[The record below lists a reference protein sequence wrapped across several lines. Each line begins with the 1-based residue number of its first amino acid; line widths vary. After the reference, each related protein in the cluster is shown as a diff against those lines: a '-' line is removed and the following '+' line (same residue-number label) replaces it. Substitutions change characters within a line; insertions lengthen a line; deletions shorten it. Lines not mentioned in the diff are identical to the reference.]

1 MSDAEVLETARD
13 ALRRHEWQ
21 RCYDAA
27 SAGPVAEAHA
37 EAERL
42 EHLADAAWWLGR
54 LDECIEARRA
64 AYQLFE
70 ELGQQADA
78 GRSAVWLYE
87 DHCLRG
93 QPSIASGWLRRARR
107 ALDENT
113 ECAAYGALLLREA
126 EAAHGAGELDVAMSA
141 AEQAR
146 ALGRDLRSA
155 DLEAESL
162 QTIGRLLIDVGRP
175 ADGMAHLD
183 EAMLLAL
190 EGRLS
195 PYSTGKI
202 YCSLISACEELGD
215 LRRAAE
221 WTDAT
226 AEWAQQYPFAIFPG
240 ICRVHRAVVLE
251 LGGALVDAEREAL
264 LACAELSGSHIPNA
278 AAAHAEVGDIRR
290 RLGDLEGAQAAFDV
304 AEKLSGRTCVGGA
317 LLRLAQ
323 GRIDEAERIIHD
335 CLPGQPPRRPA
346 RIPVL
351 GAAVQ
356 VGIARGDL
364 EGASAAHAE
373 LEEIA
378 ATYDSTLFHAQAALA
393 AGRIRLAEHDIEGAC
408 TSLRNAL
415 QHWQDLEV
423 PYEIATTRTLLGLAL
438 RESGDE
444 DGAIA
449 SFADADAMF
458 TRIGAKYTGRV
469 EHRRDG
475 TVLAG

>member
-1 MSDAEVLETARD
+1 M
-13 ALRRHEWQ
+13 
-21 RCYDAA
+21 
-27 SAGPVAEAHA
+27 
-37 EAERL
+37 
-42 EHLADAAWWLGR
+42 
-54 LDECIEARRA
+54 
-64 AYQLFE
+64 
-70 ELGQQADA
+70 
-78 GRSAVWLYE
+78 
-87 DHCLRG
+87 
-93 QPSIASGWLRRARR
+93 
-107 ALDENT
+107 
-113 ECAAYGALLLREA
+113 
-126 EAAHGAGELDVAMSA
+126 
-141 AEQAR
+141 
-146 ALGRDLRSA
+146 
-155 DLEAESL
+155 
-162 QTIGRLLIDVGRP
+162 
-175 ADGMAHLD
+175 
-183 EAMLLAL
+183 
-190 EGRLS
+190 
-195 PYSTGKI
+195 
-202 YCSLISACEELGD
+202 
-215 LRRAAE
+215 
-221 WTDAT
+221 
-226 AEWAQQYPFAIFPG
+226 
-240 ICRVHRAVVLE
+240 
-251 LGGALVDAEREAL
+251 
-264 LACAELSGSHIPNA
+264 SGSHIPNA

-351 GAAVQ
+351 GVAVQ

-475 TVLAG
+475 TRPGGLTEREVEVLRMICVGPVEQTDRGRHAPQPEDRVTSLVEHLHENRRVISLRRNGVRVRSAARHALRSTSSDS